1 MGRAAIGSW
10 YYLGGAS
17 LGGLSWML
25 YERES
30 MFIWYLCQVYTPR
43 NACWM
48 MCLALLLC
56 EQLMFFD
63 KHQTIW
69 YVKDSSLI
77 PFFRTSAACLIDF
90 LGVVVP
96 AVYVEL
102 LLLYSKSNVI
112 AAEHVLILVLISYY
126 NGFSGSLCLNFLDMV
141 YLKSRLTLESFRIHA
156 LTRCYLSFPSKSI
169 FLAVL
174 PSYSGKYAR
183 KHAHHFQLSLPTE
196 QRVSNAI
203 DWSTTMCS
211 IRIEIK
217 WSWDL

>member
-1 MGRAAIGSW
+1 
-10 YYLGGAS
+10 
-17 LGGLSWML
+17 
-25 YERES
+25 

-77 PFFRTSAACLIDF
+77 PFFRTSAACFIDF

-102 LLLYSKSNVI
+102 LLLYCKSNVI

-126 NGFSGSLCLNFLDMV
+126 NGFSGSPYKFLIFWMV
-141 YLKSRLTLESFRIHA
+141 YLKSRLTLGSSRIHA

-174 PSYSGKYAR
+174 PSYSDKYAH

-196 QRVSNAI
+196 QRASNAI

-211 IRIEIK
+211 MRIEIK
-217 WSWDL
+217 WSRDL